1 MNQNQLI
8 QQELNPKITVVMPVY
23 NGEKYLD
30 TAIKSILNQTFT
42 NFEFVIV
49 DDASTDSS
57 ARIINSYKDKRIKL
71 IQNNV
76 NLGIPTT
83 RNKCLQES
91 SGEYIAVLD
100 CDDYAYPS
108 RLAEQFEF
116 MENNPD
122 FGGRIVSSF
131 IPALYTPDFSGVLLP
146 KSFGPVIV
154 FGPAG
159 LVALVALL

>member
-8 QQELNPKITVVMPVY
+8 QQELNPQITVVMPVY

-57 ARIINSYKDKRIKL
+57 VRIINSYKDKRIKL

-108 RLAEQFEF
+108 RLAEQF
-116 MENNPD
+116 D
-122 FGGRIVSSF
+122 SDDARSF
-131 IPALYTPDFSGVLLP
+131 TVVLLLLLLML
-146 KSFGPVIV
+146 FLLLL
-154 FGPAG
+154 
-159 LVALVALL
+159 LVVVVEV